1 MSIEVGILTISDRR
15 AKEELEDESGEIIEE
30 IITQREFKV
39 VERIIVA
46 DEKNEIVQKLIGLA
60 DERKV
65 DLILT
70 TGGTG
75 LGERDVT
82 PEATKEVLE
91 REVPGFAEIM
101 RVESFRITPH
111 ALLSRAVAGVRGKSL
126 IINLPGSP
134 KAVRECLNIVLPS
147 IPHALSILKGEVK
160 DCSR

>member
-15 AKEELEDESGEIIEE
+15 AKEELKDESGELIEK
-30 IITQREFKV
+30 IITQQEFKV

-134 KAVRECLNIVLPS
+134 KAVRECLNVVLPS